1 MRGLLAATLLLGV
14 GCATV
19 SPSILVVRHADRDPG
34 KDPDLN
40 AAGRARA
47 EALIEP
53 ARRAGVV
60 AVYHTQFKRTKQT
73 AEPVALA
80 LRIPMFQVDIAA
92 NQEAAYAEALCKSI
106 EASCPGKP
114 VLVVSHSNTIPF
126 LLKKLGVASPR
137 EIPDA
142 EYGTIF
148 IVTNGKMT
156 EERFGP

>member
-1 MRGLLAATLLLGV
+1 MRALLAATLLLGV
-14 GCATV
+14 GCAAV
-19 SPSILVVRHADRDPG
+19 PSSILVVRHADRDAG
-34 KDPDLN
+34 RDPDLN

-60 AVYHTQFKRTKQT
+60 AVYHTQFKRTRQT

-80 LRIPMFQVDIAA
+80 LRIPMFQIDVAS
-92 NQEAAYAEALCKSI
+92 NQEAAYADALHRSI
-106 EASCPGKP
+106 ETSCPGKP

-126 LLKKLGVASPR
+126 VLKKFGVASPR

-148 IVTNGKMT
+148 VVTNGKVT

>member
-1 MRGLLAATLLLGV
+1 MRALLAAALILGA
-14 GCATV
+14 GCASTA
-19 SPSILVVRHADRDPG
+19 PSILVVRHADREPG
-34 KDPDLN
+34 RDPDLN

-47 EALIEP
+47 EALVEP

-60 AVYHTQFKRTKQT
+60 AVYHTQYKRTKQT

-80 LRIPMFQVDIAA
+80 LNIPMVQVDVASNGEIEYADAILRSIAA
-92 NQEAAYAEALCKSI
+92 HY
-106 EASCPGKP
+106 PGKP

-126 LLKKLGVASPR
+126 LLRKLGVAAPR

-148 IVTNGKMT
+148 VVTNGKVS